1 MSPLL
6 HRILIGSL
14 VVSASTP
21 SASALIINGGASTR
35 PSESYVGL
43 FGGGTAVAV
52 GPRTI
57 LTAAHVGGG
66 KGSSFVLGNQKY
78 AAVSTITSDTADLMS
93 VTLDRD
99 LPGWYPIAESSVRRG
114 ARLTIAGFGLTSDG
128 SGRNGFSW
136 SDDRAEMWGTNRL
149 DTIKDGHLF
158 FRFDRSAGKQEAVL
172 TPGDSGGAV
181 FVTGPGG
188 ELQLVGINRGIY
200 QRAYGR
206 STFGDTS
213 VAVDL
218 TRQGDFLAGLDLVPT
233 PGAAALL
240 AIAGIGASRRRR
252 R

>member
-1 MSPLL
+1 MRSSV
-6 HRILIGSL
+6 HRIGIGIIVAL
-14 VVSASTP
+14 VGTP
-21 SASALIINGGASTR
+21 AASALIISSGASAR

-66 KGSSFVLGNQKY
+66 KGSAFVLGNTTY
-78 AAVSTITSDTADLMS
+78 SAVSTITSDTADLMS

-99 LPGWYPIAESSVRRG
+99 LPGWYPIAGESVRRG

-128 SGRNGFSW
+128 ASRNGFTW
-136 SDDRAEMWGTNRL
+136 SDDRAEMWGLNRL
-149 DTIKDGHLF
+149 DSAKDGHLF
-158 FRFDRSAGKQEAVL
+158 FRFDRSPGRQEAIL

-181 FVTGPGG
+181 FITGPGG

-206 STFGDTS
+206 ATFGDTS

-218 TRQGDFLAGLDLVPT
+218 TRQGAFIAGLNLVPT
-233 PGAAALL
+233 PGAAVL
-240 AIAGIGASRRRR
+240 ATVCGVFASRRRR
-252 R
+252 